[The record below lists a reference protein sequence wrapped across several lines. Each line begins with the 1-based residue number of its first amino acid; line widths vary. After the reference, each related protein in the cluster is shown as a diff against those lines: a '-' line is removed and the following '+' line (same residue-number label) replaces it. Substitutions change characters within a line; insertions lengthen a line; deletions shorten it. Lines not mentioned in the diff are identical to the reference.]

1 MTASDYTRA
10 LDAACREWETL
21 AAERRT
27 LDTRLADLQRT
38 IATLSR
44 LCGYVPSVP
53 FSLADSCRLVLMRR
67 DHPLT
72 ATQMKEELETMG
84 FDLSKQAS
92 PLSSIHVTLK
102 RLVEGGQAEFLP
114 ARPGRGPSYAWK
126 GPIRPG
132 GGRPAPTLRGDEIG
146 ALFFGRDIPPLPPR
160 KRKKP

>member
-1 MTASDYTRA
+1 MTATDYKRA

-44 LCGYVPSVP
+44 LCGYVPTVP

-72 ATQMKEELETMG
+72 ATQVREELETMG

-92 PLSSIHVTLK
+92 PLASIHVTLK
-102 RLVEGGQAEFLP
+102 RLVEGGQVRFFP
-114 ARPGRGPSYAWK
+114 GGPGRAPSYGWK
-126 GPIRPG
+126 GPAAAVA
-132 GGRPAPTLRGDEIG
+132 GRKAPTLRTDELG
-146 ALFFGRDIPPLPPR
+146 ALFFGNVLPRDLVP

>member
-1 MTASDYTRA
+1 MTTTDYKRA

-21 AAERRT
+21 AAERRA
-27 LDTRLADLQRT
+27 LDTRLADLQRS

-44 LCGYVPSVP
+44 LCGYVPTVP

-72 ATQMKEELETMG
+72 ATQVREELETMG

-92 PLSSIHVTLK
+92 PLTSIHVTLK
-102 RLVEGGQAEFLP
+102 RLVEGGDARFL
-114 ARPGRGPSYAWK
+114 AGGPGRAPCYAWK
-126 GPIRPG
+126 GPPRAG
-132 GGRPAPTLRGDEIG
+132 AGRPAPTLRSVEIG
-146 ALFFGRDIPPLPPR
+146 ALFFGREIPPQLAR